1 MTAAATAY
9 SVDLQC
15 FALREH
21 PDYQPAAAAGGGGG
35 GGGSSELFSWGGAR
49 GWMAELTAIAAQKR
63 RGGHV
68 ELSEE
73 RQRRQDAVVA
83 SLKERLTPVSGSAS
97 ASASGKGE
105 GGGGGG
111 GGLLQL
117 GKRRATLL
125 RAPLPAQAQAGG
137 GRVTMGRRA
146 ITADDDAAAAAAVAA
161 GVGGGGGSASSSL
174 SPTSKPP
181 AGKKS
186 RSSSSSN
193 ATAAAASSSAAAAAA
208 AGVVGI
214 SGGGDIAVSLSAER
228 QYRQQL
234 QRRVQQLESEVA
246 QGRALVA
253 KREQE
258 RDHYRNYNMKLLAH
272 NTNLRIAVREAQPT
286 VPGEYSTSHSR
297 SDIQ

>member
-125 RAPLPAQAQAGG
+125 RAPLPAQAGG

-146 ITADDDAAAAAAVAA
+146 ITADDDAAAAA
-161 GVGGGGGSASSSL
+161 GGGGGASSSL

-186 RSSSSSN
+186 RSSSSSSSSN
-193 ATAAAASSSAAAAAA
+193 ATAAAASSAAAAA

-214 SGGGDIAVSLSAER
+214 SGGGDIAASLSAER

>member
-1 MTAAATAY
+1 
-9 SVDLQC
+9 
-15 FALREH
+15 
-21 PDYQPAAAAGGGGG
+21 
-35 GGGSSELFSWGGAR
+35 
-49 GWMAELTAIAAQKR
+49 
-63 RGGHV
+63 
-68 ELSEE
+68 
-73 RQRRQDAVVA
+73 
-83 SLKERLTPVSGSAS
+83 
-97 ASASGKGE
+97 
-105 GGGGGG
+105 
-111 GGLLQL
+111 
-117 GKRRATLL
+117 
-125 RAPLPAQAQAGG
+125 
-137 GRVTMGRRA
+137 MGRRA
-146 ITADDDAAAAAAVAA
+146 ITADDDAAAAAA
-161 GVGGGGGSASSSL
+161 GGGGGGASSSL

-186 RSSSSSN
+186 RSSSSSSSN
-193 ATAAAASSSAAAAAA
+193 ATAAASSAAAAA

-297 SDIQ
+297 SDIH